1 MKRERGE
8 IFEKERW
15 KKIRVV
21 ERLTERE
28 KSCLEQTLPLSSV
41 FFYRIENPSNKT
53 IKIASLRVSP
63 RERKNKK

>member
-1 MKRERGE
+1 MHVKKRERKREERERERERGK

-15 KKIRVV
+15 KKIRDE

-41 FFYRIENPSNKT
+41 FFT
-53 IKIASLRVSP
+53 A
-63 RERKNKK
+63 